1 MPAAEL
7 VSSSSMHYML
17 VALLV
22 GLLLLPGC
30 KEGPA
35 GAPTESSAAPS
46 APGPSASGQDDLLP
60 ASEVTSPRPSYSLA
74 DLSDQQLSRL
84 VTRVGWTPTVVG
96 KSRPGEDA
104 STIRVAAFRKVGEQR
119 LEAVVFV
126 RCRKQD
132 DRATSFEP
140 GVAYFRDGTCHMDV
154 VVRLG
159 IRNKSTESKR
169 LLEAL
174 LAASAT

>member
-1 MPAAEL
+1 
-7 VSSSSMHYML
+7 MHRML
-17 VALLV
+17 VALIV
-22 GLLLLPGC
+22 GLLLLPAC

-46 APGPSASGQDDLLP
+46 APGPSAGAQDDLLP
-60 ASEVTSPRPSYSLA
+60 VSWWTSPRPSYSLA

-84 VTRVGWTPTVVG
+84 ITRVGWTPTVVG

-126 RCRKQD
+126 RCRQQG
-132 DRATSFEP
+132 APSFEP
-140 GVAYFRDGTCHMDV
+140 GVAYFRDGTCHM
-154 VVRLG
+154 
-159 IRNKSTESKR
+159 E
-169 LLEAL
+169 
-174 LAASAT
+174 